1 VALLRTSIPD
11 MSLSDLEDPARAP
24 LVLEF
29 RADVARSVRAARR
42 RGRGRPVATGTV
54 CLANVAAMSDDLP
67 DLRASHADR
76 DRVVDVLR
84 VAAGDGRL
92 SAEELDTRLESA
104 LSARTL
110 GELAELTADLPIAPA
125 AKGKNVLVIEQHG
138 GRYVREG
145 RWPVPARIEL
155 RTQECRVTLDFTH
168 AVITSDVLRIETD
181 MVHGKLFIVSSPGI
195 VIDTDGLNLTYS
207 KLKLRAKN
215 AAADPRLR
223 IELVGK
229 MLHAKVVEQR
239 P

>member
-1 VALLRTSIPD
+1 MHR
-11 MSLSDLEDPARAP
+11 E
-24 LVLEF
+24 LVF
-29 RADVARSVRAARR
+29 RF
-42 RGRGRPVATGTV
+42 
-54 CLANVAAMSDDLP
+54 LASVAAVPDDRP

-76 DRVVDVLR
+76 DRVVDALR

-110 GELAELTADLPIAPA
+110 GELAGLTADLPIAPA
-125 AKGKNVLVIEQHG
+125 VGKDVLVVEQHG
-138 GRYVREG
+138 GRYVRDG
-145 RWPVPARIEL
+145 RWQVPARIEL
-155 RTQECRVTLDFTH
+155 RTRECRVTLDFTH

-181 MVHGKLFIVSSPGI
+181 MVHGKLSIVSSPGI

-207 KLKLRAKN
+207 KLKLRSRN

-229 MLHAKVVEQR
+229 LLHAKVIEQR

>member
-1 VALLRTSIPD
+1 
-11 MSLSDLEDPARAP
+11 MSNDPP
-24 LVLEF
+24 H
-29 RADVARSVRAARR
+29 
-42 RGRGRPVATGTV
+42 
-54 CLANVAAMSDDLP
+54 
-67 DLRASHADR
+67 LRASHADR
-76 DRVVDVLR
+76 DRVVEALR
-84 VAAGDGRL
+84 VARGDGRL

-110 GELAELTADLPIAPA
+110 GELAELTADLPVAPA
-125 AKGKNVLVIEQHG
+125 AAQGKDVLVVEQHG

-155 RTQECRVTLDFTH
+155 RTQLCRVTLDFTH
-168 AVITSDVLRIETD
+168 AVIISHVLRIETE
-181 MVHGKLFIVSSPGI
+181 MVHGKLVIVSSPGI

-207 KLKLRAKN
+207 KLKLRSKN

-229 MLHAKVVEQR
+229 LLHAKIIEQR

>member
-1 VALLRTSIPD
+1 MA
-11 MSLSDLEDPARAP
+11 
-24 LVLEF
+24 
-29 RADVARSVRAARR
+29 
-42 RGRGRPVATGTV
+42 
-54 CLANVAAMSDDLP
+54 DDLP
-67 DLRASHADR
+67 DLRASHVDR
-76 DRVVDVLR
+76 DRVVDALR

-125 AKGKNVLVIEQHG
+125 AQDVLVVEQHG

-145 RWPVPARIEL
+145 RWSVPARIEL

-168 AVITSDVLRIETD
+168 AVITSNVLRIDTD

-195 VIDTDGLNLTYS
+195 MIDTDGLNLTYS
-207 KLKLRAKN
+207 KLKLRPKN
-215 AAADPRLR
+215 AAADARLR
-223 IELVGK
+223 IELAGK
-229 MLHAKVVEQR
+229 LLHAKVIEQR